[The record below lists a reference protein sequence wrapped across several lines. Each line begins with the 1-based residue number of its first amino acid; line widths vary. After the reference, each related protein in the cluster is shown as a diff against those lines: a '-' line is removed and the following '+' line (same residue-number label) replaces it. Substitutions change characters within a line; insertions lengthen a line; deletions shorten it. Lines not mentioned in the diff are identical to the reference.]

1 MILSL
6 FTPLY
11 IPATHSNR
19 NCVNLP
25 DVVVSVFEKGLK
37 DNKSDNMQDT
47 VLVVSMEYLSVAD
60 GQQLDHC

>member
-1 MILSL
+1 
-6 FTPLY
+6 
-11 IPATHSNR
+11 
-19 NCVNLP
+19 VNLP

-37 DNKSDNMQDT
+37 DNESDDMQDT